1 MAEGVRVSPEA
12 ERSDQGPRGED
23 GAPGWFPD
31 SMHLSS
37 GEGRGCARGPSSSLF
52 RETTSL
58 KRGIFLKDKV
68 KRRTWNVA
76 AIVFSFQLLCW
87 ETSHRFHPNPLSVT
101 YISFLGAFR
110 FLKKILFTYF

>member
-37 GEGRGCARGPSSSLF
+37 GEGRGCARGPSSSLS
-52 RETTSL
+52 RETRL
-58 KRGIFLKDKV
+58 L
-68 KRRTWNVA
+68 NVA
-76 AIVFSFQLLCW
+76 SF
-87 ETSHRFHPNPLSVT
+87 
-101 YISFLGAFR
+101 
-110 FLKKILFTYF
+110 